1 MSNRMFSII
10 LGVFFAILVLCACTG
25 AGSDASGINGEPQRE
40 SQFDYREQYAMN
52 PDEIG
57 AVYTLNAS
65 AVTENGEVFF
75 ASEDGNMWVCE
86 IADGEPAINQ
96 HVILVL
102 WDNGTPDFLTDD
114 VILEWRQA

>member
-1 MSNRMFSII
+1 MSNKMFSVV
-10 LGVFFAILVLCACTG
+10 LALFFAILVLCACTG
-25 AGSDASGINGEPQRE
+25 AGSDASNISGEPQRE
-40 SQFDYREQYAMN
+40 SQ
-52 PDEIG
+52 DEIG

-75 ASEDGNMWVCE
+75 ASEDGNLWVCE

-114 VILEWRQA
+114 VILEWRQS